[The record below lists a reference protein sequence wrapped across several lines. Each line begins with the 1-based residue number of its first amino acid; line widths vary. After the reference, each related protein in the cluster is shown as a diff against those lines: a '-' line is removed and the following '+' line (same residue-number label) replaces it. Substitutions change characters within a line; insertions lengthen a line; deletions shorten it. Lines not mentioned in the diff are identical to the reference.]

1 MYKKLILVM
10 GIVVLMLSGI
20 VDIAPSVA
28 IGRAQENNNQ
38 VEIGLKEG
46 NKAPDFQL
54 STLDGT
60 EMKLSDLQ
68 GKVVFLNFWAT
79 WCPPCKEELPHMQKF
94 YQEKGNNEV
103 EILAVNLTTAERN
116 SNGLEKFVKDYGL
129 TFPVLL
135 DNKGEIGKTYQA
147 YTIPTSY
154 LIDKEGII
162 RKKLIGPMDVKMM
175 NDLVNHLEQTSSNQ

>member
-1 MYKKLILVM
+1 MYKKLILVF
-10 GIVVLMLSGI
+10 GIVVLMVSGI
-20 VDIAPSVA
+20 VDLAPSVT
-28 IGRAQENNNQ
+28 IGIAQEKSNEVNANEME
-38 VEIGLKEG
+38 VGLKEG

-54 STLDGT
+54 SSLDGI
-60 EMKLSDLQ
+60 EMRLSDMR

-94 YQEKGNNEV
+94 YQVQKKNEV
-103 EILAVNLTTAERN
+103 EVLAVNLTTAERN
-116 SNGLEKFVKDYGL
+116 VNGLEKFVKDNGL

-135 DNKGEIGKTYQA
+135 DKKGEIGQTYQA
-147 YTIPTSY
+147 FTIPTSY

-175 NDLVNHLEQTSSNQ
+175 NDLVNSLE